1 MNTPIG
7 RDFKRS
13 GRKTGLEFS
22 FFGREFLIG
31 LSIGLAVAVGL
42 FVYQQRALQKIV
54 AAAEAQAQPRPAAP
68 RERRPDASTE
78 TTEEPGH
85 DFKFYD
91 MLPQQEVVIP
101 ENERDAAKAPPPS
114 KPNSPIERPG
124 TYVLQPGAYRNLE
137 EAERLQAKLA
147 RLGVSASVQ
156 RVSIDTDVFHR
167 VRVGP
172 IADLG
177 ELNRIRGKLRAAD
190 IDAVLIRVGD

>member
-1 MNTPIG
+1 MTTPIG
-7 RDFKRS
+7 RDFKKTRRKGS
-13 GRKTGLEFS
+13 GDFS
-22 FFGREFLIG
+22 FFGKEFVVG
-31 LSIGLAVAVGL
+31 LTIGLAVAAGV
-42 FVYQQRALQKIV
+42 FVYQQRALQKVV
-54 AAAEAQAQPRPAAP
+54 AAEQTEPRPRPVVP
-68 RERRPDASTE
+68 RTPAEGTPDVA
-78 TTEEPGH
+78 EEPAREY
-85 DFKFYD
+85 KFYD